1 MRHTGCWALLCVMFA
16 FAAPL
21 GAEVNDNGAA
31 ISAALTNGKS
41 NEALA
46 LVSHAFS
53 ALTPDQAAEA
63 KALIKSILAV
73 TPIDLSG
80 RVVVTAIEANPSLG
94 KAILSAISGTSETEQ
109 LTILN
114 RVSFMASQQPQTFD
128 TVSETVPKMLDTA
141 DANISVSQRLTSPD
155 YNPNNLLS
163 ESGVMAS
170 PNRPDLRADRRELRN
185 DEQDLEIAELKL
197 EIDRL
202 DHKPESVIDQDQK
215 RIAELKT
222 KIKAVK
228 KDIRQDEH
236 GH

>member
-1 MRHTGCWALLCVMFA
+1 MRHTGCWALFCVMFA

-41 NEALA
+41 NEALV
-46 LVSHAFS
+46 LISHAFS
-53 ALTPDQAAEA
+53 ALKPDQAAEA

-80 RVVVTAIEANPSLG
+80 KVVVAAIEANPSLG

-109 LTILN
+109 LSILN
-114 RVSFMASQQPQTFD
+114 RVSFMASQQPQSFD
-128 TVSETVPKMLDTA
+128 AVSETLPKMLDTA
-141 DANISVSQRLTSPD
+141 DANVSVSQRLTSPD

-163 ESGVMAS
+163 ETGVMAS
-170 PNRPDLRADRRELRN
+170 PNRPDLRADRQELRN
-185 DEQDLEIAELKL
+185 FDQDLKIAELKL

-215 RIAELKT
+215 RIAEIKA